1 MQRCSIVANEH
12 LAIIKKVDTYGK
24 ALANK
29 KETYLQKYNDAASN
43 SQDQAQAYDAVF
55 ILDYMIE
62 TNKQMIVYL
71 SFFQNTNNTLV
82 MKARDDLFGS
92 IENIAD
98 EDIYIFVE
106 RIRQQI
112 LSNKNEVVNALKNL
126 SWLLMFVQT
135 SSLATIVII
144 PVLLSAFLLGAL
156 AGYATLAILAVLA
169 VVTAINSY
177 VLSKYKPELR
187 AVKENLID
195 PLSIL
200 KDTDHQ
206 KIIDTHSIFTTGTIS
221 SETIR
226 NSFFSHK
233 VSNNAPI
240 VKDDV
245 ALEYHTLVAH

>member
-1 MQRCSIVANEH
+1 MANEH
-12 LAIIKKVDTYGK
+12 QASIKKVVTYGK

-29 KETYLQKYNDAASN
+29 KETYLQQYNDAVSN
-43 SQDQAQAYDAVF
+43 SQEQAQAYDAVF
-55 ILDYMIE
+55 ILDYMIA

-71 SFFQNTNNTLV
+71 SFFQNTNHTLV
-82 MKARDDLFGS
+82 MKARDNLFGS
-92 IENIAD
+92 IENISD
-98 EDIYIFVE
+98 EDINIFVE
-106 RIRQQI
+106 SMRKQI

-126 SWLLMFVQT
+126 SWLLIFVQAT
-135 SSLATIVII
+135 SLAAIVSI
-144 PVLLSAFLLGAL
+144 PVLLTAFLLGAL
-156 AGYATLAILAVLA
+156 TGYATLAILAVLT

-177 VLSKYKPELR
+177 ILSKYKLELR

-195 PLSIL
+195 SLSIL
-200 KDTDHQ
+200 KDAEHQ
-206 KIIDTHSIFTTGTIS
+206 KPFVAHSIFTTETIS

-245 ALEYHTLVAH
+245 ASEYQILVTP